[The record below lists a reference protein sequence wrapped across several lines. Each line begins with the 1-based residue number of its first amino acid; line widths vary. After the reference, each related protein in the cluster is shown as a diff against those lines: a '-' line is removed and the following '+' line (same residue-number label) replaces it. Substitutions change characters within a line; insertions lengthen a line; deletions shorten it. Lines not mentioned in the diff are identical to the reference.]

1 MNILTVG
8 GSGGGGSTGD
18 FVIPSLKTSSDV
30 ATVGGIFSKLLT
42 YALPI
47 AGILMLFMILAG
59 GYSLILS
66 GGDPEKIKAG
76 SKKVL
81 YGVVGFFLV
90 FAGWWAIKLIQLI
103 FGIQIF

>member
-1 MNILTVG
+1 MKILAADNFT
-8 GSGGGGSTGD
+8 
-18 FVIPSLKTSSDV
+18 IPKGPEKLSPDV
-30 ATVGGIFSKLLT
+30 QSIGGIFSKLLI
-42 YALPI
+42 YVLPL
-47 AGILMLFMILAG
+47 AGLLMLFMILAG

-90 FAGWWAIKLIQLI
+90 FAGWWVIKLIELI